1 MKVNNNQNYSD
12 IHINKFIKEHI
23 ENKSDIEVFLLSSVV
38 YSAINNSLINNVFLE
53 PLDEK
58 LVEFDFNK
66 WFKSGKINLRKCL
79 NVFKYIMSLND
90 IVVKI
95 VEASTKSQN
104 ILEVGFN
111 VKEQNKKLINLISNS
126 FNKVIIASDNLDLV
140 KNVLNS
146 NITELSLEQKTA
158 NIFGDYISEA
168 DAYVKEFLSITL
180 NHINNTIIPKDTV
193 DLIDVDPKQ
202 TEIIIAL
209 NELGILDYLRDKHP
223 HLKMSA
229 NGFANIIHLITGKQT
244 ESLVSNINA
253 MYSPKQKAS
262 KNNPYNSERIVK
274 KVKGRLDKQLGL
286 I

>member
-1 MKVNNNQNYSD
+1 MKVNNNLNYSD
-12 IHINKFIKEHI
+12 IYISNFIKEHI

-38 YSAINNSLINNVFLE
+38 YSSINISVINSVFLE
-53 PLDEK
+53 PLEEK
-58 LVEFDFNK
+58 YIEYDFNK
-66 WFKSGKINLRKCL
+66 WFKSGKINLKTCL
-79 NVFKYIMSLND
+79 KLFKYIMSLNEV
-90 IVVKI
+90 VVK
-95 VEASTKSQN
+95 VLAKSNKSQH
-104 ILEVGFN
+104 ILELGFN
-111 VKEQNKKLINLISNS
+111 VKEQNKTLINLISNS
-126 FNKVIIASDNLDLV
+126 FIKVIIDSENLDLV

-146 NITELSLEQKTA
+146 NITELSLEQKTT
-158 NIFGDYISEA
+158 IFFGDIISEA
-168 DAYVKEFLSITL
+168 DVFVKEILSIAF
-180 NHINNTIIPKDTV
+180 NHINNKTIPQDNV

-209 NELGILDYLRDKHP
+209 NELGILEYLRDKYP
-223 HLKMSA
+223 QLKMSA

-262 KNNPYNSERIVK
+262 KNNPYSSDRIVK